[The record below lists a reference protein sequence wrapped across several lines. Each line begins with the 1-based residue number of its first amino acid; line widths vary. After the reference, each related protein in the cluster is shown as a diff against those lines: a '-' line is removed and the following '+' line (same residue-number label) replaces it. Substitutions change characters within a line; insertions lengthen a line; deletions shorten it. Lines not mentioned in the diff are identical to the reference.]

1 MHRNNENVLIDRR
14 SFLSGSTLAA
24 GLLLRTSSFAAAA
37 KSDSSGPVVETST
50 GKLRGSMEDKVYA
63 FKGVPYGAST
73 AGPRRFLPPAKLEPW
88 TGVRDAISFGPQAP
102 QGAGVLPEFFAMMT
116 EKNRTLSEDCLH
128 LHVWTSALGA
138 NHKKPVMVWLHG
150 GGYSSGS
157 ANWPLYDGSAL
168 AAKHDVVLVGVNHRL
183 NVFGH
188 LYLAELGGEKYS
200 DSGNVGMLDI
210 AAALEWV
217 RDNISAF
224 GGDPSKVLIFGESG
238 GGGKV
243 STLMAMP
250 AAHGLFHRAAVQ
262 SASAIKGIP
271 RDRATKSTEEFMAK
285 LGLSK
290 NQVDELQNIPME
302 KLIAA
307 MDGVRGVG
315 AGPVVD
321 GHSLPNDPFDPAAP
335 KISENVPLLIGTN
348 ATEISGLIPGIS
360 LDPIDDATLR
370 KNVKQSTRASDEE
383 VDKLI
388 AVYKKAQPNLTNLE
402 VSLTVA
408 SDAAVRASVLTE
420 AERKVALGKAP
431 VYMYYLTWRT
441 PVKGGKF
448 RSPHVLDVPF
458 VFDHVDV
465 AKEMT
470 GDGQDRYAL
479 AENMSGAWATFARNG
494 NPNHKGLPHWP
505 AFDTTKRAT
514 MEFNDEC
521 KVVDDPNHEER
532 LALNQVVKA

>member
-1 MHRNNENVLIDRR
+1 M
-14 SFLSGSTLAA
+14 
-24 GLLLRTSSFAAAA
+24 
-37 KSDSSGPVVETST
+37 
-50 GKLRGSMEDKVYA
+50 
-63 FKGVPYGAST
+63 
-73 AGPRRFLPPAKLEPW
+73 
-88 TGVRDAISFGPQAP
+88 
-102 QGAGVLPEFFAMMT
+102 
-116 EKNRTLSEDCLH
+116 
-128 LHVWTSALGA
+128 
-138 NHKKPVMVWLHG
+138 
-150 GGYSSGS
+150 
-157 ANWPLYDGSAL
+157 
-168 AAKHDVVLVGVNHRL
+168 GVNHRL

-188 LYLAELGGEKYS
+188 LYLAELGGEKYA

-210 AAALEWV
+210 VAALQWV
-217 RDNISAF
+217 RDNIAVF

-250 AAHGLFHRAAVQ
+250 AAQGLFHRAAVQ

-271 RDRATKSTEEFMAK
+271 RDRATKSTEELMAK

-290 NQVDELQNIPME
+290 NQADELQNIPMD

-307 MDGVRGVG
+307 MDGVRGAG

-321 GHSLPNDPFDPAAP
+321 GHSLPNDPFDPTAP
-335 KISENVPLLIGTN
+335 KFSVNVPLLIGTN

-360 LDPIDDATLR
+360 LDPIDDATLL
-370 KNVKQSTRASDEE
+370 KNVKQFTRASDADA
-383 VDKLI
+383 DKLI

-402 VSLTVA
+402 VSLTIA
-408 SDAAVRASVLTE
+408 SDSAVRASVLTE
-420 AERKVALGKAP
+420 AERQAALGRAP

-470 GDGQDRYAL
+470 GEGQDRYAL
-479 AENMSGAWATFARNG
+479 AENMSGAWAAFVRSG

-505 AFDTTKRAT
+505 AFDAAKRAT

-532 LALNQVVKA
+532 LALNQVIKS